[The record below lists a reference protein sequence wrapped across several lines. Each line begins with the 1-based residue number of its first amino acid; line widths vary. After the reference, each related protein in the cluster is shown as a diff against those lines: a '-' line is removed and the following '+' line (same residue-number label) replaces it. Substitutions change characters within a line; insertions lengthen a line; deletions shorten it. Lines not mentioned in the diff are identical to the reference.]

1 MATERERQRFNKQ
14 TDRDPLPGQS
24 NQPLIGKILVETL
37 TRSAAKWHS
46 KGAHMDHQFER
57 HTNSSNS
64 MVLLQRREWITALV
78 MRIVYPDL
86 TPVYGLPIRLD
97 ECFTANCNSSDML
110 TGWQKKYIHAA
121 SGHCAVLMEMRWWD
135 QWVSLFRNRHS
146 NIIAWKLQMLLCVVF
161 YFQQLCWH
169 VIWQGEK
176 KGHQKHRK
184 MPPKNRNTI
193 RL

>member
-110 TGWQKKYIHAA
+110 TG
-121 SGHCAVLMEMRWWD
+121 
-135 QWVSLFRNRHS
+135 
-146 NIIAWKLQMLLCVVF
+146 
-161 YFQQLCWH
+161 
-169 VIWQGEK
+169 
-176 KGHQKHRK
+176 
-184 MPPKNRNTI
+184 
-193 RL
+193 